1 VRRAELLR
9 DEPEHPRAEEPYFK
23 VQLGPVV
30 PLPHAIRSARWKRFT
45 FVYTT
50 GDRLLAA
57 QNVVDLTI
65 ASATERDRLWRT
77 LRDRPM
83 WTPRLSPPR
92 ICIMKRPRSAHGVRE
107 ARWDSS

>member
-1 VRRAELLR
+1 VRQAAPVRGFELVRRAELLR

-30 PLPHAIRSARWKRFT
+30 SLPHAISSARWKRFT

-57 QNVVDLTI
+57 QDVTELTI
-65 ASATERDRLWRT
+65 AAGAERDRIWRM
-77 LRDRPM
+77 LRERP
-83 WTPRLSPPR
+83 T
-92 ICIMKRPRSAHGVRE
+92 
-107 ARWDSS
+107 